1 MSYGKT
7 FPLLKEK
14 HKKNWDRYTRHDFV
28 LKLANNS
35 LEPNVFLNYLI
46 QDYLFLIQFLKHGL

>member
-28 LKLANNS
+28 LKLAN
-35 LEPNVFLNYLI
+35 
-46 QDYLFLIQFLKHGL
+46 D